1 MPALS
6 TTLTSHHHHH
16 HHHYHNH
23 NNNNNNNNVYN
34 KQHNI
39 HQYNKLLSSSLLS
52 SSSRSSSSRSSLSMI
67 SVDPYEEYTN
77 TRFTIMGGGA
87 FSLALA
93 KVLSYKNIHST
104 LLVRNQTVA
113 DYINDNHY
121 HPKYLRDSPLPIQLW
136 ATADPN
142 VAFINTT
149 HVIHAVPMQQSR
161 KFLSYIKDYLPKDV
175 PVLSVSKGV
184 EQGTFCLMNDIIS
197 QSLGSDRKAAFL
209 SGPSFAKEIMNGE
222 ATAVVIASTDD
233 SLAIEFTEILSSVE
247 FRCHTSRDV
256 KGVELGGAIKNVI
269 ALAAGMCEGLDLG
282 MNAMSSLV
290 TRGCTEMGR
299 MGKLFGADQ
308 ETFFGLAGVGD
319 TFGTCLGPL
328 SRNRNVGIRLAKGE
342 RLDDILDSMDGV
354 SEGVYTALALEQL
367 IKTKVKPSLFD
378 FKFPIISGV
387 AAIIKGNIT
396 PRYGLTLLMQYPVRD
411 ENRG

>member
-1 MPALS
+1 MM
-6 TTLTSHHHHH
+6 TT
-16 HHHYHNH
+16 
-23 NNNNNNNNVYN
+23 
-34 KQHNI
+34 
-39 HQYNKLLSSSLLS
+39 
-52 SSSRSSSSRSSLSMI
+52 
-67 SVDPYEEYTN
+67 VDPFEEYKS

-113 DYINDNHY
+113 DYINTNHY

-136 ATADPN
+136 ATADPAE
-142 VAFINTT
+142 AFINTT
-149 HVIHAVPMQQSR
+149 HIIHAVPMQQSR
-161 KFLSYIKDYLPKDV
+161 KFLTSIKQHLPKDV

-197 QSLGSDRKAAFL
+197 QSLGTDTRAAFL